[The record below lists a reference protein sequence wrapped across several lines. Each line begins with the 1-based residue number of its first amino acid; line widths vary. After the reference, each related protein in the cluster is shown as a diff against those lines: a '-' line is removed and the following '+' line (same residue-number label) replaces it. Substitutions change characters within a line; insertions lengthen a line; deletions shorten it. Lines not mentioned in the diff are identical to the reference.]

1 MTTVG
6 IPTTPRVGEVVEAN
20 SASFVAQC
28 YRLYTAP
35 PLGQLVRAGSPPI
48 FGVVCRIAT
57 EPLDPSRPVLARGED
72 AETEEEVYQE
82 NPQIARLL
90 TSRFDAL
97 IVGHQTDQGHQQ
109 HLPPLP
115 PRVHSFVHACDDH
128 EIVQFATCLD
138 FLRLLVTAAGPAM
151 NEEVIGACF
160 SWIITAHPN
169 REEFRVRV
177 GKALATELAGD
188 LPRLNA
194 ILRRISA

>member
-1 MTTVG
+1 MTTAG
-6 IPTTPRVGEVVEAN
+6 TPAMPRVGEVVEAN

-35 PLGQLVRAGSPPI
+35 PLGHLVRAGSPAI

-57 EPLDPSRPVLARGED
+57 EPLDPSRPVLARGEG
-72 AETEEEVYQE
+72 AETEEDVYQE

-97 IVGHQTDQGHQQ
+97 IVGHQTGQGQQQ

-115 PRVHSFVHACDDH
+115 PRVHSFVHPCADQ
-128 EIVQFATCLD
+128 EVVQFTTSLD

-151 NEEVIGACF
+151 NEEVIGACL
-160 SWIITAHPN
+160 SGIIAAHPD
-169 REEFRVRV
+169 REEFRMRV
-177 GKALATELAGD
+177 GKAMANELAGD
-188 LPRLNA
+188 LPGLNA

>member
-1 MTTVG
+1 MTTAE
-6 IPTTPRVGEVVEAN
+6 TTTQQRVGEVIEAN
-20 SASFVAQC
+20 SASFVARC

-35 PLGQLVRAGSPPI
+35 PLGHLVRAGSPAI

-57 EPLDPSRPVLARGED
+57 EPLDPSRPVLARGEGM
-72 AETEEEVYQE
+72 ATEEEVYRD

-115 PRVHSFVHACDDH
+115 PRVHSFVYACADQ
-128 EIVQFATCLD
+128 EIIHFSDCLD
-138 FLRLLVTAAGPAM
+138 FLHLLVCAGPTVT
-151 NEEVIGACF
+151 EEVIGAC
-160 SWIITAHPN
+160 IDGIVAAHPN
-169 REEFRVRV
+169 REEFKMQV
-177 GKALATELAGD
+177 GKALATELAAD
-188 LPRLNA
+188 LPKLNA

>member
-35 PLGQLVRAGSPPI
+35 PLGQLVRAGSPAI

-57 EPLDPSRPVLARGED
+57 EPLDPSRPVLARGEGV
-72 AETEEEVYQE
+72 ETEEEVYQE

-97 IVGHQTDQGHQQ
+97 IVGHQTDQGQQQ

-115 PRVHSFVHACDDH
+115 PRVHSFVHTCADQ
-128 EIVQFATCLD
+128 EIVQFSACLD
-138 FLRLLVTAAGPAM
+138 FLHLLVSAGPPVTD
-151 NEEVIGACF
+151 EVIGACL
-160 SWIITAHPN
+160 SRIVAANPN

-188 LPRLNA
+188 LPRLSA

>member
-1 MTTVG
+1 M
-6 IPTTPRVGEVVEAN
+6 VEAN

-35 PLGQLVRAGSPPI
+35 PLGHLVRAGSPAI
-48 FGVVCRIAT
+48 FGVVRRIAT
-57 EPLDPSRPVLARGED
+57 EPLDPARPVLARGEGM
-72 AETEEEVYQE
+72 ASEEEVYRE

-97 IVGHQTDQGHQQ
+97 IVGHQTDQGQQQ

-115 PRVHSFVHACDDH
+115 PRVHSFVHPCADQ
-128 EIVQFATCLD
+128 EIVQFTTCLD
-138 FLRLLVTAAGPAM
+138 FLRLLVTAAGPAV
-151 NEEVIGACF
+151 NEEVIGACL
-160 SWIITAHPN
+160 SRVIAAHPN

-177 GKALATELAGD
+177 GKALATELAGE
-188 LPRLNA
+188 LPKLNA